1 MANQFLNS
9 GASRSELLAALMDK
23 QQRRYAQQPNPYSVG
38 EAFARTGARLADSF
52 AQKGLV
58 DDELKRRENIKQSNR
73 NALQKYVTGT
83 PTTQSFGNVPE
94 PTGPIQQIAPV
105 AGRQGTGVTSQE
117 LPAPTI
123 ITTEGYDPR
132 SVEAAAAILQDPNT
146 TPEMSEFVAKD
157 QLEERTKKAALLKK
171 PTGAEAAID
180 REYGKEYASFVIG
193 GGMADANKS
202 ISQLDTVIN
211 SLQNAIDTGATIGIT
226 GPLVGIMPDVLQDLF
241 LPEAANTR
249 DLVTE
254 VVQRNLRII
263 LGAQFTEKEGERLIA
278 RAYNPRLKEEENLAR
293 VKRLASSMQQAI
305 DSKIRAANYYEEY
318 GTLKGYDATSNVG
331 LANIYAALDEE
342 EPTTTTI
349 DPTYPVITTQAEF
362 DALPSGT
369 IFVEDGVTRTKL

>member
-38 EAFARTGARLADSF
+38 EAFARTGSRLVDAIS
-52 AQKGLV
+52 QKGLV
-58 DDELKRRENIKQSNR
+58 DDELNRRENIKQSNR
-73 NALQKYVTGT
+73 GALQKYVTGT
-83 PTTQSFGNVPE
+83 PDIQSFGNVPE

-132 SVEAAAAILQDPNT
+132 SKEAAAAILQDPNT
-146 TPEMSEFVAKD
+146 TSEMSEFVAKD

-202 ISQLDTVIN
+202 ISQLDTVIG

-226 GPLVGIMPDVLQDLF
+226 GPLVGILPDMLQDLL

-254 VVQRNLRII
+254 VVQRNLRTI
-263 LGAQFTEKEGERLIA
+263 LGPQFTEKEGERLIA
-278 RAYNPRLKEEENLAR
+278 RAYNANLGEEENLRR
-293 VKRLASSMQQAI
+293 VARLASSMRQAI
-305 DSKIRAANYYEEY
+305 DSKLAAANYFEEY
-318 GTLKGYDATSNVG
+318 GSLKGYDATNNVT
-331 LANIYAALDEE
+331 LANIYDSLDKE

-362 DALPSGT
+362 DALESGT
-369 IFVEDGVTRTKL
+369 IFVEDGRTHTKE

>member
-1 MANQFLNS
+1 MAGEFLKS
-9 GASRSELLAALMDK
+9 GASKSELLAALMDK

-38 EAFARTGARLADSF
+38 EAFARTGAKLVDSF

-73 NALQKYVTGT
+73 GALQKYVTGT
-83 PTTQSFGNVPE
+83 PDTQSFGNVPE

-132 SVEAAAAILQDPNT
+132 SEEAAAAILRDPNT
-146 TPEMSEFVAKD
+146 TSEMSQFVAKD
-157 QLEERTKKAALLKK
+157 QLEERTRKAALLKK

-180 REYGKEYASFVIG
+180 AAFGKEYASFVVG
-193 GGMADANKS
+193 GGMADANKGLL
-202 ISQLDTVIN
+202 QLDTVIS
-211 SLQNAIDTGATIGIT
+211 SLQNAIDTGATVGIT
-226 GPLVGIMPDVLQDLF
+226 GPLVGILPDMLQDLF

-254 VVQRNLRII
+254 VVQRNLRVI

-278 RAYNPRLKEEENLAR
+278 RAYNANLGEEENLKR
-293 VKRLASSMQQAI
+293 VKRLASSMRQAI
-305 DSKIRAANYYEEY
+305 DSKLAAANYFQEY
-318 GTLKGYDATSNVG
+318 GTLKDYDATNNVT
-331 LANIYAALDEE
+331 LANIYDSLDKEE
-342 EPTTTTI
+342 EKTTQT
-349 DPTYPVITTQAEF
+349 DPNYPVVTSAADE
-362 DALPSGT
+362 AVLPSGT
-369 IFVEDGVTRTKL
+369 IYVLDGQTFTKP